1 MEQTAVINPKTGKLA
16 VSKFDALQTTLNYSR
31 ETLSNN
37 EAADNYKEEIEPKGK
52 VLNMN
57 LSETDETI
65 QINKETFDNVV

>member
-37 EAADNYKEEIEPKGK
+37 QAAEHE
-52 VLNMN
+52 
-57 LSETDETI
+57 
-65 QINKETFDNVV
+65 VVGNR